1 MAGEV
6 NLEIVDHL
14 ATVTLNQPTK
24 LNAVSVEMYRQFGE
38 IFTHLSEGETIGAIV
53 LRGAGEKAIRAGA
66 DIGDFDDSRSG
77 SEQAKEYA
85 ALDNSVM
92 SKLRFC
98 PHPTI
103 AKIRGV
109 CVGGGLYIAN
119 STSPACATSASP
131 RATQPSASR

>member
-14 ATVTLNQPTK
+14 VTVTLDQPTK
-24 LNAVSVEMYRQFGE
+24 LNAVCVEMYRQFGE

-66 DIGDFDDSRSG
+66 DIGDFDDSLSG

-85 ALDNSVM
+85 ALDISVM

-103 AKIRGV
+103 VKIRGV
-109 CVGGGLYIAN
+109 CVGGGLCIAN
-119 STSPACATSASP
+119 STSPECATSASP
-131 RATQPSASR
+131 RATQASASQ

>member
-14 ATVTLNQPTK
+14 ATVTLNQPAK
-24 LNAVSVEMYRQFGE
+24 LNAVSVEMYCQFGE
-38 IFTHLSEGETIGAIV
+38 TFTRLSDDETIGAIV
-53 LRGAGEKAIRAGA
+53 LQGAGEKAFCAGA
-66 DIGDFDDSRSG
+66 DIGYFDDARSG

-85 ALDNSVM
+85 ALDNTVM
-92 SKLRFC
+92 SELRFC

-109 CVGGGLYIAN
+109 CVGGGLYIAS

-131 RATQPSASR
+131 RATHASASR